1 MTDLTTRGPVPD
13 TGSGI
18 DGLAGLPAAAP
29 PRHSRWAVGM
39 AVLTLALAVL
49 MTVDVALLL
58 AGDDSAARQRGPA
71 LDTAERVAVGLSSLD
86 AGTAE
91 AQLATLRE
99 SATGSLRAE
108 LDGYRGYLPGV
119 LDEAQVVADA
129 RVDAA
134 GLEQIDDDS
143 AVALV
148 AVTATVRTVAV
159 PDGEERAYRLAVEL
173 ERTADRWLASSVGYL
188 P

>member
-1 MTDLTTRGPVPD
+1 MTDLKTRGPVPD
-13 TGSGI
+13 TGSRI
-18 DGLAGLPAAAP
+18 DGSAGLPAAS
-29 PRHSRWAVGM
+29 PRRRSRWAVVM
-39 AVLTLALAVL
+39 AALTLVLVALTA
-49 MTVDVALLL
+49 VDVALLL
-58 AGDDSAARQRGPA
+58 GGDDPAARQRGPA
-71 LDTAERVAVGLSSLD
+71 LDTAERVAVGLSSLS

-91 AQLATLRE
+91 AQLATLSE

-108 LDGYRGYLPGV
+108 LDGYRGYLPAV
-119 LDEAQVVADA
+119 LEEAQVVADA

-148 AVTATVRTVAV
+148 ALTTTARTAAV
-159 PDGEERAYRLAVEL
+159 PDGEERHFRLAVGL
-173 ERTADRWLASSVGYL
+173 ERGAGRWLASSVGYL